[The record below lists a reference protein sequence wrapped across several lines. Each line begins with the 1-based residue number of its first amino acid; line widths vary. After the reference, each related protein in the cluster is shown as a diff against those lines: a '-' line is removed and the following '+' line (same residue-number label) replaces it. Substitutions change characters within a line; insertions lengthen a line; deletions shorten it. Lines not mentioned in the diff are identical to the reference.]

1 MAAQAAVPD
10 EADIT
15 AIMNFKGG
23 VGKTFLL
30 QLLLAAL
37 AKRQRNGK
45 PRRLLAVDLDPQA
58 NLTRRLGIAAADMA
72 ARLSVAEVFRDIDTN
87 PDLIKQAIL
96 PCQWEEDFAD
106 NIDVL
111 PSRIELGRFAE
122 GGAGSW
128 LRLRRALTVVAG
140 DYTDILIDTPP
151 GLAGLGQNAL
161 CAGGRRGRVLFVTWP
176 ETDSINGV
184 RKIINFMNNPN
195 EGKAI
200 GAASEVMGVV
210 TNFRHHNAKTHKTR
224 AEEVVN
230 VWGPLAWQPN
240 VPQTIRI
247 QESAS
252 EFAEPPQ
259 KAGGDIVSVAEALGD
274 RYVKAVA

>member
-1 MAAQAAVPD
+1 MSD

-15 AIMNFKGG
+15 ATMNFKGG

-30 QLLLAAL
+30 QLLLAEM
-37 AKRQRNGK
+37 AKRKRNGK

-58 NLTRRLGIAAADMA
+58 NLTRRLGISADDMA
-72 ARLSVAEVFRDIDTN
+72 SRLSVAEVFRDIDTH

-96 PCQWEEDFAD
+96 PCQWTEDFAD

-128 LRLRRALTVVAG
+128 LRLKRALAVVAG

-161 CAGGRRGRVLFVTWP
+161 CAARRVLFVSWP

-184 RKIINFMNNPN
+184 RKIITFMNNPH

-210 TNFRHHNAKTHKTR
+210 TNFRHHNATTHKKR
-224 AEEVVN
+224 SEEIVA

-259 KAGGDIVSVAEALGD
+259 NAGGDIVNVAEALGD
-274 RYVKAVA
+274 HYVKAVA